1 MAIQKIVNK
10 TDTFETQR
18 QTINFIASDVY
29 QVLTGDVALES
40 VDINGVSTTD
50 GILDVRADGAPFVA
64 DSFSKLEF
72 RSAKYFIQVVNTSTG
87 DVFTGEYI
95 VTHKGGSTIYTNI
108 IGSVTTTTP
117 AIVSIA
123 FRIAGNNIELFITPA
138 LNVSNTTT
146 KISRVLLTL

>member
-18 QTINFIASDVY
+18 QAINSIASDVY

-40 VDINGVSTTD
+40 VDINGISTTSTNV
-50 GILDVRADGAPFVA
+50 DVRSDGAPFVA
-64 DSFSKLEF
+64 DSFSKLQF

-87 DVFTGEYI
+87 DVFTAEYI
-95 VTHKGGSTIYTNI
+95 VTHKGGNSIHITT
-108 IGSVTTTTP
+108 IGSVTTITP
-117 AIVSIA
+117 AIVSISFA
-123 FRIAGNNIELFITPA
+123 IVGDNIELIVTPA
-138 LNVSNTTT
+138 VNVSNTTT